1 MGFTPVTKCVWN
13 VQMFPSGNWEPI
25 RCNTSSPR
33 GGLNVLSG
41 PIHKITNKHTHTA
54 PRSRPR
60 AGNVAQ
66 SPADGQSPRPL
77 PELRG
82 LGAGLGWG
90 DTCWGQRGPAA
101 LRSFA
106 CCWCS
111 LALARCHIFCWRW
124 SERALKTVGY
134 WVLTACRYPRALLP
148 RTKERGARA
157 RENGEVE
164 FNWTK
169 KVCVER
175 GER

>member
-54 PRSRPR
+54 PPSRPR

-82 LGAGLGWG
+82 LGAGLGG
-90 DTCWGQRGPAA
+90 RVLEAEGSHCPQELCTLLAQLGSCSVPHILLEMERKSSENCGILGANGLQVSKGSAA
-101 LRSFA
+101 
-106 CCWCS
+106 
-111 LALARCHIFCWRW
+111 
-124 SERALKTVGY
+124 KD
-134 WVLTACRYPRALLP
+134 
-148 RTKERGARA
+148 K
-157 RENGEVE
+157 
-164 FNWTK
+164 
-169 KVCVER
+169 
-175 GER
+175 GERCQSQRKRRGGI